1 MALGEWDVEVQSE
14 KRQEQEEDARR
25 LPPRE
30 YGDDFSDETRL
41 LRACA
46 EAQAQAI
53 RGMQQTR
60 VIGEELLQAKADVAR
75 LQAEAVIK
83 DEAHRSKE
91 ALLHAIIRS
100 KDELLLSKTEQ
111 LHSKDAV
118 PHANGYARDAAHS
131 LSHLSVTDVALIVR
145 LGWFS
150 LTIISDCTGRCRARA
165 QRLKRTPPPS
175 RAAASAATS
184 STCSTRTTSR
194 S

>member
-1 MALGEWDVEVQSE
+1 MPARRMRPAIKVEDVEVQSE

-30 YGDDFSDETRL
+30 YGDDFSDQTRL

-60 VIGEELLQAKADVAR
+60 VIGEELLQAKSDVAR

-83 DEAHRSKE
+83 DEAYRSKE
-91 ALLHAIIRS
+91 TLLHAIIRS
-100 KDELLLSKTEQ
+100 KDELLSKTEHW
-111 LHSKDAV
+111 HSKDAV
-118 PHANGYARDAAHS
+118 PHAKRDAAHS
-131 LSHLSVTDVALIVR
+131 LSHLSVMDVALIVR

-150 LTIISDCTGRCRARA
+150 LG
-165 QRLKRTPPPS
+165 KPPNNHF
-175 RAAASAATS
+175 
-184 STCSTRTTSR
+184 
-194 S
+194 